1 MKQFRTSPISVTL
14 ARLARR
20 YAGPGVRAV
29 ARVRGVATAAGRVLV
44 LLPVVLLGST
54 RLARADE
61 AIELPPRERLHLF
74 LLAGQSN
81 MAGRGEVEARDKAP
95 LPEVLALDASGNWVS
110 ARDPLHWDKPSA
122 GVGLAR
128 SFAVEYLKRHPG
140 VTVGFIPAACG
151 GSPISAWAPGQF
163 FDQTHSHPYDDALA
177 RTRRALEFGTLR
189 GILWHQGESDSTPEL
204 APHYEGALT
213 TLLER
218 LRSELGAQRVPVLI
232 GQLGQ
237 FSAVP
242 WNDPTRTVDAAHRHV
257 AARAPLAAFVSS
269 DGLTSNPDKIH
280 FNAASLREFGKR
292 YAAALVTLERK
303 AATPS
308 RRSQSTRSE
317 RVH

>member
-1 MKQFRTSPISVTL
+1 MTQYRTSPISAAL

-29 ARVRGVATAAGRVLV
+29 ARVRDVAASARRVLV
-44 LLPVVLLGST
+44 FLPVVLLGN
-54 RLARADE
+54 ARADE
-61 AIELPPRERLHLF
+61 VLQLPSRDKLHLF

-81 MAGRGEVEARDKAP
+81 MAGRGEVEARDKEP
-95 LPEVLALDASGNWVS
+95 IPQVLALDAAGNWVR
-110 ARDPLHWDKPSA
+110 ARDPIHWDKPSA

-128 SFAVEYLKRHPG
+128 SFAIEYLKRHPG

-151 GSPISAWAPGQF
+151 GSPISSWAPGQY

-204 APHYEGALT
+204 APLYEAALT
-213 TLLER
+213 TLIGR
-218 LRSELGAQRVPVLI
+218 LRGELGAQRVPLVI

-237 FSAVP
+237 FAAVP
-242 WNDPTRTVDAAHRHV
+242 WNEPTRAVDAAHRQV
-257 AARAPLAAFVSS
+257 AASIPLAAFVSS
-269 DGLTSNPDKIH
+269 DGLTSNPDNIH
-280 FNAASLREFGKR
+280 FNAASLREFGRR
-292 YAAALVTLERK
+292 YAAAFFGLEKK
-303 AATPS
+303 ASAAN
-308 RRSQSTRSE
+308 RRAAAGPRAA

>member
-1 MKQFRTSPISVTL
+1 MTQYRTSPISAAL

-29 ARVRGVATAAGRVLV
+29 ARVRDVAASARRVLV
-44 LLPVVLLGST
+44 FLPVVLLGN
-54 RLARADE
+54 ARADE
-61 AIELPPRERLHLF
+61 TLQLPSRDKLHLF

-81 MAGRGEVEARDKAP
+81 MAGRGEVEARDKEP
-95 LPEVLALDASGNWVS
+95 IPQVLALDAAGNWVR
-110 ARDPLHWDKPSA
+110 ARDPIHWDKPSA

-151 GSPISAWAPGQF
+151 GSPISSWAPGQY

-204 APHYEGALT
+204 APHYEAALT
-213 TLLER
+213 TLVGR
-218 LRSELGAQRVPVLI
+218 LRGELGAQRVPLVI

-237 FSAVP
+237 FAAVP
-242 WNDPTRTVDAAHRHV
+242 WNEPTRAVDAAHRQV
-257 AARAPLAAFVSS
+257 AASIPLAAFVSS
-269 DGLTSNPDKIH
+269 DGLTSNPDNIH
-280 FNAASLREFGKR
+280 FNAASLREFGRR
-292 YAAALVTLERK
+292 YAVAFFGLEKKASAANRR
-303 AATPS
+303 AATGP
-308 RRSQSTRSE
+308 RAA